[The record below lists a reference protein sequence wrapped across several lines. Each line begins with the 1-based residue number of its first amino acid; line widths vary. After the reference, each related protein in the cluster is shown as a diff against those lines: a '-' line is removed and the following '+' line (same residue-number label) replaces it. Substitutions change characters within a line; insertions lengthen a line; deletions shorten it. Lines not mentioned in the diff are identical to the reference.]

1 MPQKMAT
8 FPITLT
14 YLSESILELAA
25 TMHFPFTELPLIA
38 TTIGPLKPPIA
49 IFEVVEI

>member
-1 MPQKMAT
+1 MST

-14 YLSESILELAA
+14 YLSESILELAV
-25 TMHFPFTELPLIA
+25 TMHFSFTKLPLIA